1 MATTKDVVERAIRC
15 WNSHD
20 REGWLAC
27 AGPDIVVDRTQRGPQ
42 AWGGLYDLWDRA
54 FPDRR
59 IEVVSIVEEGDRCAV
74 EATLSG
80 THTGTLHLPSL
91 PEGDLAP
98 TGKQVS
104 ADYVAVQRVVDG
116 KIARATHYW
125 DRLDL
130 LRQLA
135 AAVTGV

>member
-15 WNSHD
+15 WNAHD

-27 AGPDIVVDRTQRGPQ
+27 ASPDIVLDRTQRGPQ
-42 AWGGLYDLWDRA
+42 AWGGLYDIWHDA
-54 FPDRR
+54 FPDCQ
-59 IEVVSIVEEGDRCAV
+59 IEVLSLLEDGDRCAV
-74 EATLSG
+74 EARLSG
-80 THTGTLHLPSL
+80 THRGTLHLPSV

-98 TGKQVS
+98 TGKHVV
-104 ADYVAVQRVVDG
+104 AGYVAVQRVADG
-116 KIARATHYW
+116 KITQATHYW